1 MTICCVCKNKNMSLW
16 MKKKKVKMVEMNL
29 NMQSYENQVSR
40 EFTKLSGTGNLK
52 TEIKG

>member
-1 MTICCVCKNKNMSLW
+1 

-29 NMQSYENQVSR
+29 NMQSYENQVST